1 MRHTDSLAPPSKHL
15 AIKQRFGLVVVV
27 AATMMVALMP
37 SAASAATREIR
48 FDVLLGHSYLYGSAS
63 DSTTLQL
70 RWKDAAGHLKA
81 EADVP
86 VSAYGSWSFYASAG
100 ITAAVGDRL
109 IATDGVTTRKFVV
122 PELTAVANRVKNV
135 FKGTGPIGSYVRLE
149 CTYPGEPVPDIA
161 CDARRLAVNDEGHWF
176 YRPGWNIEGGDGIQL
191 SWKSPHGDRVGF
203 GAQAPYLVVTL
214 GSARVSGEARHNSAP
229 SVQLRDAVSG
239 NLLGSWSSTIGLDQ
253 RFAGRLRDG
262 AGALVV
268 VAPGQYVS
276 SSIASD
282 AAFTVPEID
291 AIADVASD
299 TVSGR
304 CSDTGRAE
312 HKVWIR
318 ILRNGI
324 RRGFAATGTDAAGYF
339 SEDMSQAFPDE
350 SVIKHGDDVLV
361 SCVQKNRDFVQ
372 KWFAVP

>member
-1 MRHTDSLAPPSKHL
+1 VH
-15 AIKQRFGLVVVV
+15 
-27 AATMMVALMP
+27 
-37 SAASAATREIR
+37 
-48 FDVLLGHSYLYGSAS
+48 
-63 DSTTLQL
+63 
-70 RWKDAAGHLKA
+70 
-81 EADVP
+81 
-86 VSAYGSWSFYASAG
+86 
-100 ITAAVGDRL
+100 
-109 IATDGVTTRKFVV
+109 
-122 PELTAVANRVKNV
+122 
-135 FKGTGPIGSYVRLE
+135 
-149 CTYPGEPVPDIA
+149 
-161 CDARRLAVNDEGHWF
+161 
-176 YRPGWNIEGGDGIQL
+176 
-191 SWKSPHGDRVGF
+191 
-203 GAQAPYLVVTL
+203 
-214 GSARVSGEARHNSAP
+214 
-229 SVQLRDAVSG
+229 LRDAVSG
-239 NLLGSWSSTIGLDQ
+239 NLLGSWSSMIGLDQ